1 MALKNLLSNYV
12 INSSELFALK
22 ENKRIKII
30 DARWF
35 LNDPHKGKKEY
46 KKSHLEGATFFDLEK
61 LSDNSM
67 NLPHMIPEK
76 DKFTNFAKKNGL
88 NYEHQI
94 IIYDQE
100 GFFSSTRVWFTF
112 MFFGFKKIKILN
124 GGIKKWKE
132 LRLPTTSIIKKINAS
147 NFYPKNI
154 ASDNIIRKKEL
165 ERILINKKS
174 NIKIIDARPEN
185 RYLGNV
191 EEPRP
196 NLRKGNIK
204 FSVNIPFDS
213 IIDNNSSIKKFGQ
226 LENLIFTKNK
236 IEKNNTIICYCG
248 SGVTACNIIFALN
261 ILGCKNVKLYDGSW
275 AEWGKT
281 KLSQN

>member
-1 MALKNLLSNYV
+1 MALKNSLKNYIIDSYELL
-12 INSSELFALK
+12 ALK
-22 ENKRIKII
+22 ENEKIKII

-35 LNDPHKGKKEY
+35 LNDLNKGKKEY
-46 KKSHLEGATFFDLEK
+46 KKSHLEGAIFFDLEK
-61 LSDNSM
+61 LSESST
-67 NLPHMIPEK
+67 NLPHMIPGKE
-76 DKFTNFAKKNGL
+76 KFTNFAKNNGL
-88 NYEHQI
+88 DHEHQI

-124 GGIKKWKE
+124 GGIKRWKK
-132 LRLPTTSIIKKINAS
+132 LGLPTTKVIKKINKS
-147 NFYPKNI
+147 NFFLKTTT
-154 ASDNIIRKKEL
+154 SDNIIRKKEL
-165 ERILINKKS
+165 EKIIINKKS
-174 NIKIIDARPEN
+174 NIKIIDARPKN
-185 RYLGNV
+185 RYFGNV

-204 FSVNIPFDS
+204 FSINIPFDS
-213 IIDNNSSIKKFGQ
+213 IINNNSSIKKISQ
-226 LENLIFTKNK
+226 LKNLIFKKNK